1 MTLTSKSINKLE
13 SLLVGAVG
21 KNEPGIAVGI
31 AQRGHMV
38 WAGARGLANLDAT
51 TPMTPRT
58 PFRICSISKQF
69 ACALA
74 MREARAGRIDLRAHP
89 SRYVP
94 WTRVL
99 DPALT
104 VAHLM
109 QNKSGIR
116 DQWVMAM
123 MMGATPTQSFT
134 LDDGNEAVR
143 HAPAC
148 MFMPGERNLYC
159 NINFEIVGQIL
170 ETVTGIP
177 YAQLLSAQILAPL
190 AMRDTTL
197 GIDTSLSIPGDARGY
212 RYHNKMWEE
221 EQNGIHWSASAG
233 MVSTAEDMLRWAACL
248 RDPKA
253 TGLPWV
259 ADILPTTPFNDRS
272 AAQYAAGINH
282 FAANGR
288 ATFQHGGGLRGW
300 KSTLMHFVN
309 ENTSIVVLMNR
320 NNSPRGRMPRAVAYG
335 VAAALGILPVWR
347 RKGVKPVSA
356 PLPRGT
362 AGAWVSREQGL
373 IVCLRQ
379 NKGCAEVYSSLDWS
393 KLMRADHPR
402 TLVTEDGDLR
412 LLFSG
417 DGGMTLVD
425 AQENVCTPMRR
436 VGERAK
442 SVAKDAATGA
452 AKQFAGRGVYRCAPL
467 GGSAAISSARG
478 KTTITFT
485 GIFGS
490 GERYPLTVLDAHT
503 AYFDLMRGVDE
514 APPGRVLVI
523 HDPHEQ
529 CIELSANLARR
540 IVFRR

>member
-1 MTLTSKSINKLE
+1 MTLAPKTIKKLE
-13 SLLVGAVG
+13 SLLTGAVL

-31 AQRGHMV
+31 AQRGRLV
-38 WAGARGLANLDAT
+38 WAGARGLTNLEAK

-74 MREARAGRIDLRAHP
+74 MREARAGRIDLSAHP

-123 MMGATPTQSFT
+123 MMGAKPTQPFT
-134 LDDGNEAVR
+134 LEDGNEAVR
-143 HAPAC
+143 HAPDG
-148 MFMPGERNLYC
+148 MFAPGERNLYC

-170 ETVTGIP
+170 EAVTGQP
-177 YAQLLSAQILAPL
+177 YAELLSAHILVPL
-190 AMRDTTL
+190 GMRDTSL
-197 GIDTSLSIPGDARGY
+197 GVDTSRSIPGDARGY
-212 RYHNKMWEE
+212 RFHNKAWEE
-221 EQNGIHWSASAG
+221 EQNGIHWAASAG

-253 TGLPWV
+253 AGLPWV
-259 ADILPTTPFNDRS
+259 ADILPTTPFNDG
-272 AAQYAAGINH
+272 AEAQYAAGINRITAH
-282 FAANGR
+282 GR
-288 ATFQHGGGLRGW
+288 TVFLHGGGLRGW
-300 KSTLMHFVN
+300 KSLLLHFVN
-309 ENTSIVVLMNR
+309 EETSIVVLMNR
-320 NNSPRGRMPRAVAYG
+320 NNSPRARMPRAVAYD

-347 RKGVKPVSA
+347 RKGVKPVPA
-356 PLPRGT
+356 TLPPRT

-379 NKGCAEVYSSLDWS
+379 SKGQAEVHSFLDWS
-393 KLMRADHPR
+393 KLFRTPDPR
-402 TLVTEDGDLR
+402 TLATEDGHVR
-412 LLFSG
+412 LG
-417 DGGMTLVD
+417 KGGMMLVD
-425 AQENVCTPMRR
+425 AQENVCAPMRHIVR
-436 VGERAK
+436 NVKGEAK
-442 SVAKDAATGA
+442 
-452 AKQFAGRGVYRCAPL
+452 FAGRGVYRNAPL
-467 GGSAAISSARG
+467 NGSAKISTVRG
-478 KTTITFT
+478 KPAITFT
-485 GIFGS
+485 GVFGT
-490 GERYPLTVLDAHT
+490 GEGYPLTVLDAHT
-503 AYFDLMRGVDE
+503 AYFDLSRGVDE

-523 HDPHEQ
+523 HDPQQQ
-529 CIELSANLARR
+529 CIELSATLARR

>member
-1 MTLTSKSINKLE
+1 MTLTSQSIKKLE

-38 WAGARGLANLDAT
+38 WGGARGLANLDAK

-69 ACALA
+69 ACALT

-123 MMGATPTQSFT
+123 MMGATPTQPFT

-148 MFMPGERNLYC
+148 MFVPGERNLYC

-170 ETVTGIP
+170 ESVTGIP

-190 AMRDTTL
+190 AMHDTTL
-197 GIDTSLSIPGDARGY
+197 GIDTSLSIPGDTRGY
-212 RYHNKMWEE
+212 RYHNKVWKE
-221 EQNGIHWSASAG
+221 EQNGIHWAASAG
-233 MVSTAEDMLRWAACL
+233 MISTAEDLLRWAACL

-259 ADILPTTPFNDRS
+259 ADILPTTPFNDGS
-272 AAQYAAGINH
+272 AAQYAAGVNH
-282 FAANGR
+282 LAANGR
-288 ATFQHGGGLRGW
+288 AMLTHGGGLRGW

-309 ENTSIVVLMNR
+309 EETSIVVLMNR
-320 NNSPRGRMPRAVAYG
+320 NNSPRVRMPRALAYD

-347 RKGVKPVSA
+347 RKGAKPVPA
-356 PLPRGT
+356 KLPRGT

-379 NKGCAEVYSSLDWS
+379 KKGCAEVHSSLDWS
-393 KLMRADHPR
+393 TLFRTDNLR
-402 TLVTEDGDLR
+402 TLVTEDGGLR
-412 LLFSG
+412 LLFGS

-425 AQENVCTPMRR
+425 AQENVCAPMRHIAGR
-436 VGERAK
+436 
-442 SVAKDAATGA
+442 AKDAAR
-452 AKQFAGRGVYRCAPL
+452 KFAGRGVYRCAPL
-467 GGSAAISSARG
+467 GGAAVISTARG
-478 KTTITFT
+478 KTAITFT
-485 GIFGS
+485 GIFGT
-490 GERYPLTVLDAHT
+490 GEPYPLTVIDAHT

-523 HDPHEQ
+523 HDPHER

-540 IVFRR
+540 IIFRR